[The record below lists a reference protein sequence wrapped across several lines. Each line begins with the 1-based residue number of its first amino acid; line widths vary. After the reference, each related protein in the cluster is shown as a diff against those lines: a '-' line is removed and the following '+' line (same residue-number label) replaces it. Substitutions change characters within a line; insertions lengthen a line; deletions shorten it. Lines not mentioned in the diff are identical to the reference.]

1 MTSDPQPRGDP
12 EGPAAEP
19 GGPGPPR
26 PPAPPLP
33 GDPDAAAPGGP
44 EPPRPPAADPSRPP
58 AASPPPAATAPE
70 PPRHLHRAA
79 IVVEAARNALRL
91 VAGLVLVAI
100 FRGGTPG
107 IAAAM
112 ALGGL
117 ALSVVIGHTQWRS
130 TTYWLDDVALHYRSG
145 VFTPDERV
153 VPRAR
158 VQAVDTATGPL
169 QRMFGVLELRVQV
182 PGASDKDEV
191 VLSAVT
197 PAEAARL
204 RVELGQ
210 PAPAAPDDR
219 VVLGLRGLLL
229 AALTGPQ
236 ISAAVSAVA
245 GVFALADNVID
256 VQDGEGVLERLDSPR
271 TIAIAVSVVLVAGY
285 VLSFLAAIVA
295 FAGFEVERD
304 KRVLRIRRGMF
315 ARRALSIPLQRVD
328 GVVIVEGLLRSPLGL
343 AALRLET
350 VTHGTEQAAGKTLM
364 PLVRRAEAEQVIAR
378 LIPELAIEP
387 GALQRPPRRALRRFV
402 VLPAVTGAAV
412 GVAAALVLAPAAWP
426 AAIALAALG
435 ALVGLRAYRAA
446 AIRIDG
452 DVVVVREARLAR
464 RTLLARRHR
473 LQEHAVAR
481 TPLQARAALADLRV
495 TVGSGGGGRA
505 RHLEVAV
512 AEAAFVAL
520 RR

>member
-1 MTSDPQPRGDP
+1 MTSEAPQLG
-12 EGPAAEP
+12 GAAPAT
-19 GGPGPPR
+19 GPGA
-26 PPAPPLP
+26 PAGLQ
-33 GDPDAAAPGGP
+33 AA
-44 EPPRPPAADPSRPP
+44 
-58 AASPPPAATAPE
+58 
-70 PPRHLHRAA
+70 RHLHRAA
-79 IVVEAARNALRL
+79 IVVQAVGSALRL
-91 VAGLVLVAI
+91 VGGFVLVAI
-100 FRGGTPG
+100 VRGGTPG
-107 IAAAM
+107 TAAA
-112 ALGGL
+112 L
-117 ALSVVIGHTQWRS
+117 ALAGLGVSLVVGYVQWRA

-169 QRMFGVLELRVQV
+169 QRVFGVLELRVQV
-182 PGASDKDEV
+182 PGAADEDEI

-197 PAEAARL
+197 PAEAERL
-204 RVELGQ
+204 RSELGQ
-210 PAPAAPDDR
+210 AAPAASDDR

-245 GVFALADNVID
+245 GTFALADNVLD
-256 VQDGEGVLERLDSPR
+256 LQDGEGLLASLDTPGTVALAVAAVLL
-271 TIAIAVSVVLVAGY
+271 AGY

-295 FAGFEVERD
+295 FAGFEAERD
-304 KRVLRIRRGMF
+304 ARVLRIRRGLF

-350 VTHGTEQAAGKTLM
+350 VAHGSERSAGRTLM
-364 PLVRRAEAEQVIAR
+364 PLVRRAEAEAVVAR
-378 LIPELAIEP
+378 LVPALAVGP
-387 GALQRPPRRALRRFV
+387 GELQRPPRRALRRFV
-402 VLPAVTGAAV
+402 LVPLVAGAAL
-412 GVAAALVLAPAAWP
+412 GVAGALALAPAWWPAALAPAA
-426 AAIALAALG
+426 IG
-435 ALVGLRAYRAA
+435 ALVGVRGYRAA
-446 AIRIDG
+446 AVRLDG

-481 TPLQARAALADLRV
+481 TPLQERAGLADLRV

-505 RHLEVAV
+505 RYLEAAT
-512 AEAAFVAL
+512 AEATFAAL
-520 RR
+520 RRHVS

>member
-1 MTSDPQPRGDP
+1 M
-12 EGPAAEP
+12 
-19 GGPGPPR
+19 
-26 PPAPPLP
+26 
-33 GDPDAAAPGGP
+33 
-44 EPPRPPAADPSRPP
+44 
-58 AASPPPAATAPE
+58 
-70 PPRHLHRAA
+70 
-79 IVVEAARNALRL
+79 L
-91 VAGLVLVAI
+91 VAVV
-100 FRGGTPG
+100 RGGTPG
-107 IAAAM
+107 TAAAL
-112 ALGGL
+112 AFGGL
-117 ALSVVIGHTQWRS
+117 AISLAMGFVQWRA

-169 QRMFGVLELRVQV
+169 QRMFGVVELRVQV
-182 PGASDKDEV
+182 PGAADEDEI

-197 PAEAARL
+197 PAEAGRL

-210 PAPAAPDDR
+210 AAPAEPDDR
-219 VVLGLRGLLL
+219 VVLGLRGVLL

-245 GVFALADNVID
+245 GVFALADNVVD
-256 VQDGEGVLERLDSPR
+256 VQDGEGLLASLDSPS
-271 TIAIAVSVVLVAGY
+271 AIAVAVALVLVAGY

-295 FAGFEVERD
+295 FAGFEAERD
-304 KRVLRIRRGMF
+304 AQVLRIRRGLF
-315 ARRALSIPLQRVD
+315 ARRALSIPLERVD

-350 VTHGTEQAAGKTLM
+350 VAHGTERSAGRTLM
-364 PLVRRAEAEQVIAR
+364 PLVRRREAEAVVAR
-378 LIPELAIEP
+378 LIPALAIEP
-387 GALQRPPRRALRRFV
+387 GTLEGPPRRALRRFV
-402 VLPAVTGAAV
+402 LVPALAGVAV
-412 GVAAALVLAPAAWP
+412 GIAAALALALAPAVWP
-426 AAIALAALG
+426 AALALAGIG
-435 ALVGLRAYRAA
+435 ALVGLRAFRAA
-446 AIRIDG
+446 AVRMAG

-481 TPLQARAALADLRV
+481 TPLQERADLADLRV

-505 RHLEVAV
+505 RHLEAAT
-512 AEAAFVAL
+512 AEAAFAAL